1 MVWLLAALVPER
13 EPELE
18 PGLVPELEPESA
30 LEPERVLELAQGL
43 DCYML
48 RVILIIPA

>member
-18 PGLVPELEPESA
+18 PGLEQ
-30 LEPERVLELAQGL
+30 ERVLELAQGL

>member
-18 PGLVPELEPESA
+18 PG